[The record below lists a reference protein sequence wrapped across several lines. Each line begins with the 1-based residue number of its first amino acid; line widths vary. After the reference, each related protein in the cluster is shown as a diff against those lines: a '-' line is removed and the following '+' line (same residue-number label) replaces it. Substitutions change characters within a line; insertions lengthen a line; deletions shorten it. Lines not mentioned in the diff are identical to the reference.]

1 MKKLTERDLN
11 YVIDNG
17 IIDTAD
23 VLNQIENM
31 KREQILKEHGDRIRK
46 TKGGYYFR
54 IQDNTLKN
62 GEYRRRSKDKHVLE
76 DLLVQYCKSKEKREQ
91 ELETKE
97 NESFEQLFFEF
108 MEYKKTK
115 VAHDTVRRM
124 MSDWKK
130 FYVPQKEF
138 IHKPFKQITKIDVDN
153 FLDDVVNQS
162 ESIQNK
168 AYCNMKGILKQ
179 TFQYA
184 LDADYIDKSP
194 YRDRVNKK
202 KITPT
207 RKKDSKKEVFT
218 EQEHKLLLTDME
230 RRLSKMPSNSIPL
243 AIMLDFETGLRI
255 GELLALKETDILKDK
270 NNVYKIHIC
279 RQVVKKHDM
288 SDINNIKGNI
298 WTVADYTK
306 SDCGDRYVPLTPKAL
321 EYIKRI
327 IDINKQNKVYND
339 DYLFLTKEDT
349 LITESAVD
357 SQLRNACDK
366 VNILRRSM
374 HKIRKTYAS
383 SLYQKG
389 VQIPII
395 TKLLGHADEATTMK
409 YYIFDV
415 YDAQETD
422 VIVLNA
428 LSSTDNSNNTTSCKK
443 TVTNGDNKIV
453 MFQSRK
459 KVENLSKFKVSHS

>member
-31 KREQILKEHGDRIRK
+31 KREQILKEHANEIKQYADGWYVVIKDK
-46 TKGGYYFR
+46 N
-54 IQDNTLKN
+54 QKN
-62 GEYRRRSKDKHVLE
+62 GRYRNKRKAKEQAE
-76 DLLVQYCKSKEKREQ
+76 DLLVQYYRDLEKREVETNKAKTLE
-91 ELETKE
+91 EL
-97 NESFEQLFFEF
+97 FYEF

-130 FYVPQKEF
+130 FYAPRKWF
-138 IHKPFKQITKIDVDN
+138 INKPFKQITKIDVDN
-153 FLDDVVNQS
+153 FLDDVASQDGG
-162 ESIQNK
+162 IQNK

-179 TFQYA
+179 TFEYA
-184 LDADYIDKSP
+184 VDAEYIEKSP
-194 YRDRVNKK
+194 YRDRVNRK
-202 KITPT
+202 KIIPT
-207 RKKDSKKEVFT
+207 RKKPSEEEVFT
-218 EQEHKLLLTDME
+218 EREKSLLFSDMK
-230 RRLSKMPSNSIPL
+230 RRLTKKPTNSIPL

-255 GELLALKETDILKDK
+255 GELLSLKETDILKDK

-339 DYLFLTKEDT
+339 DYLFLTKEGT

-374 HKIRKTYAS
+374 HKIRKTYTSTLFAKDVS
-383 SLYQKG
+383 
-389 VQIPII
+389 VTII
-395 TKLLGHADEATTMK
+395 SKLLGHADETTTLK
-409 YYIFDV
+409 YYLFNVEDS
-415 YDAQETD
+415 QETD
-422 VIVLNA
+422 AIVLNA
-428 LSSTDNSNNTTSCKK
+428 LSNTNT
-443 TVTNGDNKIV
+443 
-453 MFQSRK
+453 
-459 KVENLSKFKVSHS
+459 KVRL